1 MADATTSLP
10 EYWDALK
17 RADWYYDY
25 SDDHSVW
32 ARGSN
37 EMGRL
42 QRIAKESDAHQALY
56 DGWKA
61 HYNSAPRQGVVGRET
76 DPPPRPEK

>member
-1 MADATTSLP
+1 MGEATTSLP

-25 SDDHSVW
+25 SDDRGVW
-32 ARGSN
+32 TRGSN

-61 HYNSAPRQGVVGRET
+61 HYNSEPKQGVVGRET